1 MENNA
6 SSGLLVNPLAAGVV
20 TAAVRS
26 SAAVGNAGTGIVA
39 ITDAVGETVYLA
51 ADDSSAIRNGF
62 SGFAANS
69 NTGGTISL
77 VLNQSMATDNATSEL
92 FASGSNTLV
101 SFAASNVSRNAGNG
115 ISQNNA
121 SIVRSHGN
129 NAVSGKL
136 LGDVFGTI
144 TNVGLI

>member
-1 MENNA
+1 M
-6 SSGLLVNPLAAGVV
+6 
-20 TAAVRS
+20 R
-26 SAAVGNAGTGIVA
+26 
-39 ITDAVGETVYLA
+39 
-51 ADDSSAIRNGF
+51 
-62 SGFAANS
+62 
-69 NTGGTISL
+69 GGAISL
-77 VLNQSMATDNATSEL
+77 VLNQSMATDNATSGL

-129 NAVSGKL
+129 NAVSSNL